1 MVFPMDSRIRT
12 AGTSGPTGWLLAFL
26 GAREQ
31 ALRTHTGLAAG
42 PAEWLLVFL
51 EVERTELAARQRP
64 AALLPRRGRTAEESP
79 FGRLTARSA

>member
-1 MVFPMDSRIRT
+1 MDSRIRAT
-12 AGTSGPTGWLLAFL
+12 GTSGPTGWLLAFL

-51 EVERTELAARQRP
+51 EVEHAELASRQRP
-64 AALLPRRGRTAEESP
+64 AALLPRRGRSEESP
-79 FGRLTARSA
+79 FGRLNARSA